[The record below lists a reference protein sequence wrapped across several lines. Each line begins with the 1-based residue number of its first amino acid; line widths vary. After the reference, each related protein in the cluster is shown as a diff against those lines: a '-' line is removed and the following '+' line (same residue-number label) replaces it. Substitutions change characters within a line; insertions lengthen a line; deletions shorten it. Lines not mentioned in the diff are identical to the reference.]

1 MARVNARVPQTTLT
15 QKGHTKKYQKSG
27 KKASKNF
34 HELDG
39 PNQAINN
46 ETIPKM
52 KSVMSDT
59 VKTLFSF
66 NSRHH
71 RMLIGK

>member
-1 MARVNARVPQTTLT
+1 MRAPQTTPT
-15 QKGHTKKYQKSG
+15 QKGHTKKNQKEW
-27 KKASKNF
+27 KKGEQNF

-66 NSRHH
+66 NGRHH